1 MQPLRRRRA
10 FALAATLAGFAIL
23 SGCGGGDGETLNKAE
38 FGSTGNEICKRAH
51 DQFTAA
57 QRNPPNTA
65 EATADLQ
72 RNLIDISENELHEI
86 RGLRAPSE
94 VQPALDRYLGAREQ
108 GIALLKKGL
117 AAAENDDAQAYS
129 AAMAKLAA
137 GQVQRLKL
145 AQSVG
150 FNECSRPEGA
160 ATGG

>member
-1 MQPLRRRRA
+1 
-10 FALAATLAGFAIL
+10 LAVALAGFAIL
-23 SGCGGGDGETLNKAE
+23 SGCGGGDTQTLTKAGFVSAADE
-38 FGSTGNEICKRAH
+38 VCMRAR
-51 DQFTAA
+51 DQFMAA
-57 QRNPPNTA
+57 QQNPPNTA
-65 EATADLQ
+65 QGTADLQ

-86 RGLRAPSE
+86 RDLEAPAE